1 MLSVVAP
8 WLLLSSARLDE
19 QLDAATSRG
28 ERSGYA
34 ASAITPLRSLQ
45 LCERLTLLPTCNRSP
60 CAQLLRLGRG
70 DRITDVFA
78 QVQHQI
84 ATSQISLRALL
95 ARKERSPGSY
105 GRLQLQIGAES
116 TVRGLCGRL
125 HWHATL
131 CGQEAIRM
139 HHESST

>member
-8 WLLLSSARLDE
+8 WLLLGSARLDE
-19 QLDAATSRG
+19 QATGAAPVEAGVDT
-28 ERSGYA
+28 A

-45 LCERLTLLPTCNRSP
+45 LCEGLTLLPICNRSP
-60 CAQLLRLGRG
+60 SAQSLRLGRG

-84 ATSQISLRALL
+84 ATSQISLRALP
-95 ARKERSPGSY
+95 AGKESSSGCY
-105 GRLQLQIGAES
+105 GQLQMQIGAES
-116 TVRGLCGRL
+116 TVRGLCGCP

-131 CGQEAIRM
+131 CQEAIRM
-139 HHESST
+139 HHASSI